1 MTPAQCD
8 MPRRCAW
15 LKIESLLPSS
25 VCWIMMN
32 GRLFSMTRFWH
43 AHAHTSVRSSYSNST
58 EHKTQHFI

>member
-8 MPRRCAW
+8 TPRRCAW

-32 GRLFSMTRFWH
+32 GRLFSTTRFWH
-43 AHAHTSVRSSYSNST
+43 THTHTTVRSSYST
-58 EHKTQHFI
+58 EPKTLQPI